1 MATYVLIHGAS
12 SDSWYWH
19 LVVPKLQALG
29 HDVVAPDLP
38 VSDDSAGLA
47 EYTDTVVDAI
57 GDRTDVILVA
67 QSMAGFTAPMVSER
81 VPVDLIVM
89 VAAMV
94 PAPGESP
101 GDWWANT
108 GQSQDRRVQDERDGR
123 DPDAEFDPMVVF
135 LHDLPPDVLEAAMAQ
150 GVPRQSDTP
159 FEKPWPPARG
169 RRAPPGSCCAGRAP
183 SSPPTSAAPSSPS
196 WLGITPDDEERGQ
209 PPARAQPRARA
220 GPRAVTRPPLI
231 RSPAEHYRRRLR
243 SRTYCAAA
251 RAPKTTARIAIHLIA
266 VTMMPITRKPMA
278 KTARATII
286 CIPQVYQYSLRRV
299 GGRNTFEVTGLLTRP
314 PSRADQRARA
324 A

>member
-1 MATYVLIHGAS
+1 MTTYVLIHGAS

-47 EYTDTVVDAI
+47 EYTDTIVDAI

-135 LHDLPPDVLEAAMAQ
+135 LHDLPPDVLEAVMAQ

-159 FEKPWPPARG
+159 FEKPWPLDSWPDVPTRFLLCRQDRLFPADFM
-169 RRAPPGSCCAGRAP
+169 RRVVPER
-183 SSPPTSAAPSSPS
+183 
-196 WLGITPDDEERGQ
+196 LGITPDELDSGHLPALAHPSELVERLE
-209 PPARAQPRARA
+209 A
-220 GPRAVTRPPLI
+220 
-231 RSPAEHYRRRLR
+231 YR
-243 SRTYCAAA
+243 T
-251 RAPKTTARIAIHLIA
+251 
-266 VTMMPITRKPMA
+266 
-278 KTARATII
+278 
-286 CIPQVYQYSLRRV
+286 SL
-299 GGRNTFEVTGLLTRP
+299 
-314 PSRADQRARA
+314 
-324 A
+324 